1 MNFSRILSDEHKTEV
16 AVDLQ
21 NMQREMVN
29 TYASCQEA
37 DQLLWQNLRQ
47 NLRQDPLLHDD
58 PIAIECVDAIEEH
71 ANQLQLLTSTSESL
85 LEQSL
90 TINSMR
96 SHMNVLEEHV
106 QRVHPDG
113 PFSRALRLFR
123 KALGSMSHMLQSV
136 IQAFQFRITF

>member
-1 MNFSRILSDEHKTEV
+1 MLSDEQKTEV
-16 AVDLQ
+16 TDDLQ

-29 TYASCQEA
+29 TYASCQVA
-37 DQLLWQNLRQ
+37 DRLLWQNLRE

-58 PIAIECVDAIEEH
+58 PIAIECVDAIENH
-71 ANQLQLLTSTSESL
+71 ANQLQLSTLTSQSL
-85 LEQSL
+85 HERSL

-113 PFSRALRLFR
+113 PFSRALKMFR
-123 KALGSMSHMLQSV
+123 TALGSMKHMLQSV
-136 IQAFQFRITF
+136 IQAFHLRIAV